1 MKPAPHPPNHYRLR
15 LPGPVAV
22 PSRVLQ
28 ATAAPV
34 LNHRGPEFRAIVA
47 AVQERIQPVIGTENS
62 VMFFASSGTG
72 VMEASLV
79 NIGAPGESVLVCIN
93 GQFGTRFASI
103 AKSLGLQ
110 VDGLEFEW
118 GTAIRPQPV
127 ADRLKE
133 KTYRAV
139 ILVHNESSTGVIAD
153 IEAIGKV
160 VRETPSLFIVDSVS
174 GLGGISMRQDEWGVD
189 VLVSASQKALMCP
202 PGLALVSA
210 NAKAREVIQRDDRFS
225 RFYWDFRSV
234 LTSLEANETPFTAP
248 VSLMAGLLASL
259 ELIHEEGLPEVLKR
273 HHELASA
280 FRGGAVALGFR
291 IYGQADSL
299 SDTVVALQVPE
310 GIDGGDIVRRL
321 YHEHHTV
328 IAGSRNKLNGQV
340 IRIGTMGDFDL
351 SDVLLDLAYLQEAL
365 QHLGVN
371 VQPGAAIAAALSS
384 IKKGKI

>member
-1 MKPAPHPPNHYRLR
+1 
-15 LPGPVAV
+15 
-22 PSRVLQ
+22 VLQ

-210 NAKAREVIQRDDRFS
+210 SAKAREVIQRDDRFS

-259 ELIHEEGLPEVLKR
+259 ELMHEEGLPEVLRR
-273 HHELASA
+273 HQELASA
-280 FRGGAVALGFR
+280 FRRGAVALGFR